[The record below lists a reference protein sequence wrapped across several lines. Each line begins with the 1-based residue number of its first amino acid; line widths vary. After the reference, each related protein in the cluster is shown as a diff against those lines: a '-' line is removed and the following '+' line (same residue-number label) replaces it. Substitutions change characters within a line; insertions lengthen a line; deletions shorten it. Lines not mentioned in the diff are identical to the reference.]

1 MRISSLF
8 FALALSACAAAPP
21 PQVAVVQPQL
31 AEPPPETEPPPPAVA
46 RPPSG
51 PRLSDGQIVSRIIRD
66 SRSAYYSS
74 GHPCACPDDTTRAGR
89 SCGNTSAYTKLGGI
103 KCFPQDVTRA
113 DITAYRTQ
121 TGM

>member
-21 PQVAVVQPQL
+21 PQVALVQPQ
-31 AEPPPETEPPPPAVA
+31 AVEASPEDEPPPPVA
-46 RPPSG
+46 RAPSG
-51 PRLSDGQIVSRIIRD
+51 PRLSDGQIARRIISA
-66 SRSAYYSS
+66 SRSAYYST

-89 SCGNTSAYTKLGGI
+89 ACGNTAAYARAGGI
-103 KCFPQDVTRA
+103 KCYSQDVTRA
-113 DITAYRTQ
+113 DIAAYRAQ

>member
-21 PQVAVVQPQL
+21 PQVALVQPQ
-31 AEPPPETEPPPPAVA
+31 AVEPPPEDEPPPPVA
-46 RPPSG
+46 RAPSG
-51 PRLSDGQIVSRIIRD
+51 PRLSDGQIARRIISA
-66 SRSAYYSS
+66 SRSAYYST

-89 SCGNTSAYTKLGGI
+89 ACGNTAAYARAGGI
-103 KCFPQDVTRA
+103 KCYPQDVTRA
-113 DITAYRTQ
+113 DIAAYRNQ

>member
-21 PQVAVVQPQL
+21 PQVALVQPQ
-31 AEPPPETEPPPPAVA
+31 AVEPPPEVEPPPPPVA
-46 RPPSG
+46 PRG
-51 PRLSDGQIVSRIIRD
+51 PRLSDGQITRRIISA
-66 SRSAYYSS
+66 SRSAYYST
-74 GHPCACPDDTTRAGR
+74 GHPCACPDDTTRAGH

-113 DITAYRTQ
+113 DIAAYRNQ

>member
-8 FALALSACAAAPP
+8 FALALSACATAPP
-21 PQVAVVQPQL
+21 PQVALVQPQ
-31 AEPPPETEPPPPAVA
+31 AVEPPPEAEPPPPAVA

-51 PRLSDGQIVSRIIRD
+51 PRLSDGQIATRIIRD
-66 SRSAYYSS
+66 SRSAYYST

-89 SCGNTSAYTKLGGI
+89 ACGNTAAYARAGGI
-103 KCFPQDVTRA
+103 KCYPQDVTRA
-113 DITAYRTQ
+113 DIAAYRAQ

>member
-21 PQVAVVQPQL
+21 PQVAAVEPQAVAVPL
-31 AEPPPETEPPPPAVA
+31 PEAEPPPPPPVA
-46 RPPSG
+46 RG
-51 PRLSDGQIVSRIIRD
+51 PRLSDAQIANRIIRD
-66 SRSAYYSS
+66 SRSAYYST

-89 SCGNTSAYTKLGGI
+89 ACGNTAAYSRAGGI
-103 KCFPQDVTRA
+103 KCYPQDVTRA
-113 DITAYRTQ
+113 DIAAYRTQ

>member
-21 PQVAVVQPQL
+21 PQVALVQPQ
-31 AEPPPETEPPPPAVA
+31 AVEPPPEDEPPPPVA
-46 RPPSG
+46 RAPSG
-51 PRLSDGQIVSRIIRD
+51 PRLSDGQIARQIISA
-66 SRSAYYSS
+66 SRSAYYST

-89 SCGNTSAYTKLGGI
+89 ACGNTAAYARAGGI
-103 KCFPQDVTRA
+103 KCYPQDVTRA
-113 DITAYRTQ
+113 DIAAYRAQ

>member
-1 MRISSLF
+1 MRIISLF

-21 PQVAVVQPQL
+21 PQVVVVQPQVV
-31 AEPPPETEPPPPAVA
+31 EPPPAEPPPPAVA

-51 PRLSDGQIVSRIIRD
+51 PRLSDAQIANRIISA
-66 SRSAYYSS
+66 SRSAYYST

-89 SCGNTSAYTKLGGI
+89 ACGNTAAYSRAGGI
-103 KCFPQDVTRA
+103 KCYPQDVTRA
-113 DITAYRTQ
+113 DIAAYRAQ

>member
-21 PQVAVVQPQL
+21 PQVALVQPQ
-31 AEPPPETEPPPPAVA
+31 AVEPPPEVEPPPPPVA
-46 RPPSG
+46 PRG
-51 PRLSDGQIVSRIIRD
+51 PRLSDGQITSRIISA
-66 SRSAYYSS
+66 SRSAYYST

-89 SCGNTSAYTKLGGI
+89 ACGNTAAYARAGGI
-103 KCFPQDVTRA
+103 KCYPQDVTRA
-113 DITAYRTQ
+113 EIAAYRAQ